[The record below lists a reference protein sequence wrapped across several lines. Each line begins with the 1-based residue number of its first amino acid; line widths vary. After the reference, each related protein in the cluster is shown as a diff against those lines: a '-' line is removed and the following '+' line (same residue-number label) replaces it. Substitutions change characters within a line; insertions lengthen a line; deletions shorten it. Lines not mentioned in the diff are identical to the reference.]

1 MNEQSTTPIE
11 SVTEPSVLHARHAW
25 RQLGVRLRSLTPSQL
40 VRMGLALGM
49 VILLLWLAVSTWPA
63 LAPFAMGAVV
73 AYALL
78 PVVNWLDRFLPRT
91 VAILLT
97 LGAVL
102 AGLAF
107 FFLELV
113 PLLSLQL
120 NFIYSNLPTPEEM
133 QEMAARL
140 NAFVQTLPTPIQ
152 GTIYDMIDVAA
163 ETAQTRLDLVIR
175 QTVSLGL
182 GGILSLV
189 NTIGFVLGFLV
200 IPAWLLDVLRDHQVG
215 LRAINRNV
223 PPPIRR
229 DFWAVIRLIDR
240 PFRAFFEGQ
249 VILAIA
255 AGIGI
260 YLGALL
266 LEALGWEEFRYKAV
280 IAVLVGLFQL
290 IPFLGPIIAAVAL
303 FMLAL
308 VRGIDT
314 AVAAVLLHI
323 IVQWLVNSFVAPRV
337 ERRYIDIHP
346 AVLVMVIVALSEF
359 GWIWVLAAAPIAA
372 VGRDVFRYVYGR
384 FSDPPLPAGVLPG
397 RPPKILPDSR
407 LFGPFIPAEP
417 PPPVEPPVPIAY
429 RRSRAVRQ
437 SRVSGNNR

>member
-11 SVTEPSVLHARHAW
+11 SVTEPSVLHARQSW

-49 VILLLWLAVSTWPA
+49 LTLLLWLAVSTWPA
-63 LAPFAMGAVV
+63 LAPFAVGAVV

-152 GTIYDMIDVAA
+152 GTIYDIIDAAA
-163 ETAQTRLDLVIR
+163 ETAQTRLDLAIR

-223 PPPIRR
+223 PPPMRR

-255 AGIGI
+255 AGVGI
-260 YLGALL
+260 YLGALV

-280 IAVLVGLFQL
+280 VAVLVGLFQL

-308 VRGIDT
+308 VRGVET
-314 AVAAVLLHI
+314 AVAVVLLHI
-323 IVQWLVNSFVAPRV
+323 VVQWLVNSFVAPRV

-359 GWIWVLAAAPIAA
+359 GWLWVLAAAPITA

-397 RPPKILPDSR
+397 RPPQILPDSR
-407 LFGPFIPAEP
+407 LFAPFIPAQP
-417 PPPVEPPVPIAY
+417 PPTEPPVPIAY
-429 RRSRAVRQ
+429 RRNRAIRQ
-437 SRVSGNNR
+437 SRMSNGNR

>member
-11 SVTEPSVLHARHAW
+11 SVTEPSVLYARQAW
-25 RQLGVRLRSLTPSQL
+25 QRLGARLRSLTPSQL

-49 VILLLWLAVSTWPA
+49 LILLLWLALSTWPA
-63 LAPFAMGAVV
+63 LAPFVVGAVV

-152 GTIYDMIDVAA
+152 GTIYDIIDVAA

-255 AGIGI
+255 AGVGI
-260 YLGALL
+260 YLGALV

-280 IAVLVGLFQL
+280 VAVLVGLFQL

-308 VRGIDT
+308 VRGVDT
-314 AVAAVLLHI
+314 AVAVVLLHI
-323 IVQWLVNSFVAPRV
+323 VVQWLVNSFVAPRV

-397 RPPKILPDSR
+397 RPPQILPDSR
-407 LFGPFIPAEP
+407 LFAPFIPAQP
-417 PPPVEPPVPIAY
+417 PPAEPPVPIAY
-429 RRSRAVRQ
+429 RRNRAIRQ
-437 SRVSGNNR
+437 SRMSNGNR

>member
-1 MNEQSTTPIE
+1 M
-11 SVTEPSVLHARHAW
+11 L
-25 RQLGVRLRSLTPSQL
+25 
-40 VRMGLALGM
+40 
-49 VILLLWLAVSTWPA
+49 ILMLWLAVSTWPA
-63 LAPFAMGAVV
+63 LAPFAVGAVL

-91 VAILLT
+91 IAILLT
-97 LGAVL
+97 LGGTL
-102 AGLAF
+102 GGLALF
-107 FFLELV
+107 VMELV

-120 NFIYSNLPTPEEM
+120 GFIYSNLPTPE
-133 QEMAARL
+133 QLQDMAARL
-140 NAFVQTLPTPIQ
+140 NAFVSTLPTPVQ
-152 GTIYDMIDVAA
+152 GTIHDMLQVAA
-163 ETAQTRLDLVIR
+163 ESAQGKLDIAIR
-175 QTVSLGL
+175 HVVNLGL

-189 NTIGFVLGFLV
+189 NTVGFVLGFLI
-200 IPAWLLDVLRDHQVG
+200 IPAWLLDVLRDHQAGMRV
-215 LRAINRNV
+215 INRSV
-223 PPPIRR
+223 PPQIRR
-229 DFWAVIRLIDR
+229 DFWAIVRLIDR

-249 VILAIA
+249 VILGIA

-266 LEALGWEEFRYKAV
+266 LESLGWEEFRYKAV
-280 IAVLVGLFQL
+280 IAVLVGLLQL
-290 IPFLGPIIAAVAL
+290 IPFLGPVIAAVAL

-308 VRGIDT
+308 VRGVDT
-314 AVAAVLLHI
+314 AVAVVFIHI
-323 IVQWLVNSFVAPRV
+323 VVQWLVNSFVAPRI

-359 GWIWVLAAAPIAA
+359 GWIWVLAAAPITA

-384 FSDPPLPAGVLPG
+384 LSDPPLPAGVLPG

-429 RRSRAVRQ
+429 RRNRAIRQ